1 MKIPWIAALLIA
13 VSASPVAA
21 DTLFPVKS
29 PFECMFAAKASR
41 ADDHT
46 RRGEC
51 QKPGALRRELDCWV
65 AKLPVQHRR
74 PDLKHT
80 MGAAG

>member
-1 MKIPWIAALLIA
+1 MLFTDL
-13 VSASPVAA
+13 A
-21 DTLFPVKS
+21 DGACS
-29 PFECMFAAKASR
+29 FAMVGQGWMGVR
-41 ADDHT
+41 
-46 RRGEC
+46 EC

-65 AKLPVQHRR
+65 SKSSVQHRR